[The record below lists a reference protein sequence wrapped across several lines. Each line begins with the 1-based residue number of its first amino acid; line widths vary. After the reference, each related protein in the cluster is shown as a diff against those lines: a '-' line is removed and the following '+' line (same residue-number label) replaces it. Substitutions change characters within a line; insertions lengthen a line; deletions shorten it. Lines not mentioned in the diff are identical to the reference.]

1 VSTASHLDPD
11 LLTLTSESFVAD
23 MASVGSAVYCNG
35 YLALG
40 RTQIGRRSFVG
51 NAALIPAGAR
61 LGDSSLIGVHT
72 VPPRGDVKA
81 GTSWLGSPPIY
92 LPRRQ
97 ESQRFD
103 EAVTYRPARARVAER
118 LAIEL
123 LRITLPSCI
132 LGTVLFLVLLVADTA
147 ARRLPEPW
155 LITVL
160 PLATLIGGL
169 AVTLVVA
176 ALKWAIVGRY
186 HPRVEP
192 LWSRF
197 VRRTELVTGL
207 YESAAVPAL
216 LRGLSGTPMLGPL
229 LRLFGAQV
237 GKRCWISTTY
247 LTEFDLVR
255 LGDDVAVGPG
265 TSLQTHPF
273 EDRVMK
279 MSQVV
284 IEDGATVAPRSIVL
298 YDSVVGAHAFLD
310 ALSLVMKGET
320 LADESRWRGIP
331 CQPAE

>member
-1 VSTASHLDPD
+1 
-11 LLTLTSESFVAD
+11 LTLTSESFVAD
-23 MASVGSAVYCNG
+23 MASVGSAVSCNG
-35 YLALG
+35 HLALG

-51 NAALIPAGAR
+51 NAAMIPAGAR
-61 LGDSSLIGVHT
+61 LGDNSLIGVHT
-72 VPPRGDVKA
+72 VSPRGEVKA

-103 EAVTYRPARARVAER
+103 EEVTYRPSRARVAER
-118 LAIEL
+118 LAIEFF
-123 LRITLPSCI
+123 RITLPSCI
-132 LGTVLFLVLLVADTA
+132 LGTVLFLMLLVDAATA
-147 ARRLPEPW
+147 QRLAVPW

-160 PLATLIGGL
+160 PLTALFVGL

-186 HPRVEP
+186 RPRVEP

-229 LRLFGAQV
+229 LRLFGARV
-237 GKRCWISTTY
+237 GQRCWISTTH

-255 LGDDVAVGPG
+255 LGDDVAVGPE
-265 TSLQTHPF
+265 TSLQTHLF

-284 IEDGATVAPRSIVL
+284 IEDGATVAPRSVVL
-298 YDSVVGAHAFLD
+298 YDAVVEAHAFLD
-310 ALSLVMKGET
+310 ALSLAMKGEII
-320 LADESRWRGIP
+320 ADGSRWRGIP